1 MKKHISI
8 NNRKLARVVEWNGLE
23 NRHTE
28 RYLGFESLSF
38 RTLYRGEIGYLSYNP
53 ANTPTRLVGKD
64 KEIEK

>member
-1 MKKHISI
+1 M
-8 NNRKLARVVEWNGLE
+8 VEWNGLE

-38 RTLYRGEIGYLSYNP
+38 RKLIGGEIGCLCMTL
-53 ANTPTRLVGKD
+53 ANTPTRLVGTD